1 MFLVLF
7 LQIFLKLFQTEVEF
21 FDGATLIGEDTTA
34 PYEFK
39 VENLTFGVHGVYSK
53 IYVNNE
59 FNVTNI
65 VNIQV
70 GEQVPYLG
78 SPILIPGVIEAGFYD
93 AFEGG
98 NGQNISYVDTSIG
111 NNGDFRTDENIDA
124 VSNNQEG
131 AIVGWNAAG
140 EWMEYSIDVQTAG
153 IYDLSYRFASGNSS
167 GGGPFYFEIEGNK
180 ISPNIS
186 VPNSNDWANWATTSV
201 TDITLTKGKHILRL
215 VIESGEFN
223 LGKMTFTYKSS
234 LSFVPPI
241 ASAGENISLTLP
253 SSTTTLNGSLS
264 NDPEGESISY
274 NWEQV
279 YGPSIISFDNNT
291 DVSPMISNLVE
302 GVYKCKLTVNDGTY
316 ADFDEVLV
324 IVSETGNS
332 SPSIAITSPTENQS
346 FAQGSEI
353 IIAASASDLDGTI
366 SKVEFYDGTTKLG
379 EDSTSPYNYTWA
391 NASVGDHQI
400 KAIVTDNDAGE
411 GASQIVNITVVE
423 VQVCSETSNEA
434 QQGAFSIG
442 FTAVFET
449 VGTNVNITF
458 ELLDTNR
465 SGVIAYLWKQ
475 NPFGET
481 QMDNVGGLRFKKTL
495 GGLNSG
501 ETITYGCKFAFAG
514 GLAVTK
520 YISYEVGSSCG
531 SLSIVDE
538 SLDTQIVMYPN
549 PVNNKLFIKSKSE
562 DLIKV
567 EIYSVFGNL
576 VKSTTKNLNEINVED
591 LSSGLYLIKIFTL
604 EGSISKKLIKI

>member
-1 MFLVLF
+1 M
-7 LQIFLKLFQTEVEF
+7 
-21 FDGATLIGEDTTA
+21 
-34 PYEFK
+34 
-39 VENLTFGVHGVYSK
+39 
-53 IYVNNE
+53 
-59 FNVTNI
+59 
-65 VNIQV
+65 
-70 GEQVPYLG
+70 
-78 SPILIPGVIEAGFYD
+78 
-93 AFEGG
+93 
-98 NGQNISYVDTSIG
+98 
-111 NNGDFRTDENIDA
+111 
-124 VSNNQEG
+124 
-131 AIVGWNAAG
+131 
-140 EWMEYSIDVQTAG
+140 
-153 IYDLSYRFASGNSS
+153 
-167 GGGPFYFEIEGNK
+167 
-180 ISPNIS
+180 
-186 VPNSNDWANWATTSV
+186 

-353 IIAASASDLDGTI
+353 IIAASASDIDGTI

-434 QQGAFSIG
+434 QEGAFSIG

-604 EGSISKKLIKI
+604 EGSISKKLIKNYVFYMFF